1 MIKAYRL
8 RGLFHRSKPYN
19 IRYIKLT
26 NSDARIPK
34 NDKEFILEFEVVDS
48 GTHTISKNEE
58 EK

>member
-8 RGLFHRSKPYN
+8 RGLFHRLKHYN

-34 NDKEFILEFEVVDS
+34 NDKELILEFEVVDS